1 MRVYKIKWVD
11 IPVIVWDVHWT
22 DFGSG
27 GSGMSIIAHARI
39 RETDPLALAELTP
52 LTERAAGG
60 EAVS

>member
-1 MRVYKIKWVD
+1 MFIGQISV
-11 IPVIVWDVHWT
+11 P
-22 DFGSG
+22 G
-27 GSGMSIIAHARI
+27 GSGMSIIADARI